1 MLAAMCGR
9 FALGIPGK
17 RLEEVFGL
25 HAPDDYAPSFN
36 VAPYPARAMRA
47 WPVNRRV
54 NSPVTDGPE
63 LLEPAPENGPP
74 TPLKQSSLL

>member
-17 RLEEVFGL
+17 RLEE
-25 HAPDDYAPSFN
+25 ASASTRRTTAPSFN
-36 VAPYPARAMRA
+36 VAPSPERAMRA

-54 NSPVTDGPE
+54 NSQVTDGPE
-63 LLEPAPENGPP
+63 LLKPAPENGPP
-74 TPLKQSSLL
+74 SPLKQGSLL